1 MRKLFPYACLA
12 LLGTLADTAVQAQ
25 NAAPQ
30 PADAS
35 TATTAQPPAGSDGHP
50 IQQVTVSGGR
60 ASDMDE
66 RRRATA
72 AKQVYGREELDR
84 NGDTSLADVLKRLPG
99 VTIGGRPGRGGDI
112 RMRGLGSGYTQILVN
127 GERPPAGFAMDSLSP
142 DQVERVEIMRGPVA
156 EHSTRAI
163 AGTINIILRD
173 GYQLKDK
180 QLKLTDT
187 VEQGRHAPNVSLTVP
202 GKVGSLTYLLTGT
215 VFENRQHDHNTIAYQ
230 DTDAAGDVLR
240 EQRETDDSRRK
251 ARGIHLSPR
260 LSYKFD
266 GGDQLNFQPFLMS
279 LRSDTTATSV
289 LDQSIGQQ
297 PPEYVTAATRSHADN
312 TFMRGFGNWV
322 HKLEGASKL
331 DVKFGFGLGHS
342 SSDALRLQYDG
353 AGQESNRFTDSD
365 STRDR
370 SASSG
375 GKYSTPL
382 GKDHTLAAGWDV
394 EASHREQTKT
404 SLDKNGVAQ
413 FDDSGDNLSA
423 DTRRY
428 AVFAQDEWDITPQW
442 SAYAGL
448 RWEGITTT
456 SRRASGDVHNT
467 SSVLSPLL
475 HGVWR
480 IPGHER
486 DQLRASLT
494 KSYKAANVQDLIALP
509 YLAHPNNATHPDRV
523 GNPDL
528 KPELATGLDLAY
540 EHYLGRSG
548 IVSVSGFVRDIDNL
562 IRRTLTSYDTPQGPH
577 YVSTPSNVGH
587 ARTSGIEL
595 EAKFQLVELFDDAPA
610 VDIRSNYSR
619 FWSSVDGIPGPNNR
633 LDQQAKQTANVGVD
647 YHLKQW
653 PLTVGGSVNWTPAT
667 VIQTSLTQQVSTGRK
682 RAFDAYALWK
692 VDSRK
697 QLRISASNLA
707 PLDSLSGNVVMA
719 RGVTSSAEADYQTYT
734 VWSVKLETRF

>member
-1 MRKLFPYACLA
+1 MSKLFPYACLA
-12 LLGTLADTAVQAQ
+12 LLATLADTAAQAQ

-35 TATTAQPPAGSDGHP
+35 ATAAQPAAGPDGHP

-66 RRRATA
+66 RRHSTA

-127 GERPPAGFAMDSLSP
+127 GERPPAGFSMDSLSP

-163 AGTINIILRD
+163 AGTINIVLRE

-187 VEQGRHAPNVSLTVP
+187 VEQGQHAPNVSLTVP
-202 GKVGSLTYLLTGT
+202 GRVGNLTYLLTGT
-215 VFENRQHDHNTIAYQ
+215 VFENRQHDHNTIAYL
-230 DTDAAGDVLR
+230 DAAGAVLK
-240 EQRETDDSRRK
+240 EQLETDASSRK

-260 LSYKFD
+260 LSYKFA

-289 LDQSIGQQ
+289 LAQSIGQM
-297 PPEYVTAATRSHADN
+297 PPEYATAATGSHADT
-312 TFMRGFGNWV
+312 TFLRGFGNWV
-322 HKLEGASKL
+322 HKLEGAAKL

-342 SSDALRLQYDG
+342 GSDALRLQYDG

-413 FDDSGDNLSA
+413 FDDSGDTLSA

-428 AVFAQDEWDITPQW
+428 AVFAQDEWDITSQW

-456 SRRASGDVHNT
+456 SRRDSGDVHNT

-480 IPGHER
+480 IPGHAR
-486 DQLRASLT
+486 DQVRASLT

-509 YLAHPNNATHPDRV
+509 YLAHPNNATHPDRM
-523 GNPDL
+523 GNPNL
-528 KPELATGLDLAY
+528 KPELANGVDLAY

-587 ARTSGIEL
+587 AGTSGIEL

-610 VDIRSNYSR
+610 VDVRSNYSR

-633 LDQQAKQTANVGVD
+633 LDQQARQTANLGVD

-667 VIQTSLTQQVSTGRK
+667 VIQTSLTQQVETGRK

-692 VDSRK
+692 VDRRN

-707 PLDSLSGNVVMA
+707 PLDSLSGNVVTA
-719 RGVTSSAEADYQTYT
+719 RGVTSSADADYQTFT
-734 VWSVKLETRF
+734 VWSVKLETKF